1 MYCHEVMAATSSI
14 VFTLTSDIS
23 IITILPPQAS
33 RRLVAVKKM
42 DKFHSTKFTWVKIY
56 HRLAP
61 HAEGKACLISDIDI
75 PSAK

>member
-1 MYCHEVMAATSSI
+1 MMLTWPYLQILKPNFRYFHNHYLATSS
-14 VFTLTSDIS
+14 LKKIS
-23 IITILPPQAS
+23 CCE
-33 RRLVAVKKM
+33 KM
-42 DKFHSTKFTWVKIY
+42 GKFHSTKFTWVKIY